1 MEYILFVFATHKNQ
15 GAFVKVL
22 AEDIVSMVGKSDIRY
37 YYGPESSIFVFSTFE
52 DDKSVQDY
60 FSMVL
65 GESGI
70 VYFLVRHEPDKMS
83 YWMDSMIEKHLFN
96 TDNFSKQSPNTI
108 EEQLEAQ
115 KLFFG
120 DIEEENNNDM
130 ILTES
135 DEDELFT
142 KFKPKKIE
150 LTFDE
155 LFDKIADYGY
165 ESLTSTEKEL
175 LKKYTK

>member
-22 AEDIVSMVGKSDIRY
+22 AEDIVSVVGKSDIRY
-37 YYGPESSIFVFSTFE
+37 YYGPESSIFTFKTF
-52 DDKSVQDY
+52 DDEKKLHDY

-65 GESGI
+65 GDSGI

-83 YWMDSMIEKHLFN
+83 YWLDAKIEKHLFD
-96 TDNFSKQSPNTI
+96 TDNSSKDCPNTI

-120 DIEEENNNDM
+120 DLEEETDTV
-130 ILTES
+130 LTES
-135 DEDELFT
+135 EEDDLL
-142 KFKPKKIE
+142 KIKKNGRKE
-150 LTFDE
+150 PTFDE

-165 ESLTSTEKEL
+165 ESLSSFEKEL

>member
-22 AEDIVSMVGKSDIRY
+22 AEDIVSVVGKSDIKY
-37 YYGPESSIFVFSTFE
+37 YYGPESSIFVFKTFDE
-52 DDKSVQDY
+52 EKKIQEY
-60 FSMVL
+60 FSTVL

-83 YWMDSMIEKHLFN
+83 YWLDPNIEKHLFN
-96 TDNFSKQSPNTI
+96 TDNSSKDSSNTL

-120 DIEEENNNDM
+120 DLEEETDM
-130 ILTES
+130 VLTES
-135 DEDELFT
+135 DEDDLL
-142 KFKPKKIE
+142 KLRKNKKTE
-150 LTFDE
+150 PTFDE
-155 LFDKIADYGY
+155 LFNKIADQGY
-165 ESLTSTEKEL
+165 ESLSSFEKEL

>member
-22 AEDIVSMVGKSDIRY
+22 AEDIVSVVGKSDIKY
-37 YYGPESSIFVFSTFE
+37 YYGPESSIFVFKTFDE
-52 DDKSVQDY
+52 EQKIHDY

-65 GESGI
+65 GDSGI
-70 VYFLVRHEPDKMS
+70 VYFLIRHEPDKMS
-83 YWMDSMIEKHLFN
+83 YWLDPKIENYLFN
-96 TDNFSKQSPNTI
+96 TDNSYKEDTNTL
-108 EEQLEAQ
+108 EEQLEVQ

-120 DIEEENNNDM
+120 DLEEETDM
-130 ILTES
+130 VLTES
-135 DEDELFT
+135 EEDDLL
-142 KFKPKKIE
+142 KIKKNKKKEI
-150 LTFDE
+150 TFDE

-165 ESLTSTEKEL
+165 ESLSSYEKEL

>member
-22 AEDIVSMVGKSDIRY
+22 AEDIVSIVGKSDIRY
-37 YYGPESSIFVFSTFE
+37 YYGPESSIFVFNTLIE
-52 DDKSVQDY
+52 EEKIHGY

-70 VYFLVRHEPDKMS
+70 VYFLIRHEPDKMS
-83 YWMDSMIEKHLFN
+83 YWLDSNIEKHLFN
-96 TDNFSKQSPNTI
+96 TDKITEKTTNTL

-120 DIEEENNNDM
+120 DLEEDTETV
-130 ILTES
+130 LTES
-135 DEDELFT
+135 EEDEILT
-142 KFKPKKIE
+142 KTKKRKRE

-165 ESLTSTEKEL
+165 ESLTLSEKEL

>member
-22 AEDIVSMVGKSDIRY
+22 AEDIVSIVGKSDIRY
-37 YYGPESSIFVFSTFE
+37 YYGPESSVFVFNTFE
-52 DDKSVQDY
+52 EDKKVQDY
-60 FSMVL
+60 FSMTL

-83 YWMDSMIEKHLFN
+83 YWLDPNIEKHLFN
-96 TDNFSKQSPNTI
+96 TDKFSKEGSNTI

-120 DIEEENNNDM
+120 DLEENTDTV
-130 ILTES
+130 LTES
-135 DEDELFT
+135 DEDELLT
-142 KFKPKKIE
+142 KTKKRTRE

-165 ESLTSTEKEL
+165 ESLTLFEKEL

>member
-22 AEDIVSMVGKSDIRY
+22 AEDIVSVVGKSDIKY
-37 YYGPESSIFVFSTFE
+37 YYGPESSIFVFKTFDE
-52 DDKSVQDY
+52 EQKLHDY

-65 GESGI
+65 GDSGI
-70 VYFLVRHEPDKMS
+70 VYFLIRHEPDKMS
-83 YWMDSMIEKHLFN
+83 YWLDPIIEKYLFN
-96 TDNFSKQSPNTI
+96 TDNVSKEKQNTV

-120 DIEEENNNDM
+120 ELEENTDVVM
-130 ILTES
+130 TES
-135 DEDELFT
+135 EEDDLL
-142 KFKPKKIE
+142 KKIKNRPRE

-155 LFDKIADYGY
+155 LFNKIADYGY
-165 ESLTSTEKEL
+165 DSLTSSEKTL